1 MTRTAD
7 HVLFGRTDLAG
18 DATDS
23 AHRPPMVERGGPRSN
38 RGGHGRRHDE
48 PRHDPP
54 TGPGARAA
62 QQPPRPPRM
71 VRSTA
76 VGSAAAARDPVVCR
90 RHWFHGRS
98 KRASLV
104 PTTSQRPGSPSGSPS
119 TQKPPI
125 VMSYPWVGSMATVQ
139 PSFLRYAR
147 VVQPGPP
154 VADEESVRLTIVP
167 LDRGRDE
174 ADESAAFDN
183 NIVHG
188 GSLR

>member
-1 MTRTAD
+1 HHRQQDHSRRRNPEQENGDDSLYAARAGRHETVVRAAD
-7 HVLFGRTDLAG
+7 SSDRD
-18 DATDS
+18 D
-23 AHRPPMVERGGPRSN
+23 
-38 RGGHGRRHDE
+38 RGGHRRPHDE

-54 TGPGARAA
+54 TGPGAGAA
-62 QQPPRPPRM
+62 QQPPRAPRM

-76 VGSAAAARDPVVCR
+76 VGSAAAARDPVVGR

-147 VVQPGPP
+147 VVQPGSWFRDHSRRFS
-154 VADEESVRLTIVP
+154 AKTTSSHLT
-167 LDRGRDE
+167 RSHGRPRE
-174 ADESAAFDN
+174 M
-183 NIVHG
+183 
-188 GSLR
+188 